1 MKTLMLLAIVSACF
15 RGNSQSTDS
24 ESSKF
29 KLEINSPFTYRML
42 EPNQNLRKVSILMDE
57 KKEGNLDNSK
67 LIIGTSLIAIG
78 DYQVSNTDSKF
89 AYLMRH
95 PTSNNQIGKVVS
107 EAVIHS
113 FQAYYENAI
122 SCCDQ
127 EHLDQD

>member
-78 DYQVSNTDSKF
+78 DYQVSNTDSK
-89 AYLMRH
+89 
-95 PTSNNQIGKVVS
+95 
-107 EAVIHS
+107 
-113 FQAYYENAI
+113 
-122 SCCDQ
+122 
-127 EHLDQD
+127 